1 MGFFGKIFVKEMM
14 VVILS
19 QCGNMF
25 YMVGNFNNDIGVLM
39 MLLCLMLEY
48 DYVVIEFGVNYQGE
62 IVWIVSLICLE
73 VVLVNNLVVVYLE
86 GFGLFVGVVKVK
98 GEIFSGLLENGIV
111 IMNVD
116 NNDWLN
122 WQSVIGLCKVWC
134 FLFNVVNS
142 DFIVINIYVILYG
155 MEFILQILIG
165 SVDVLLLLLG
175 CYNIVNVLVVV
186 VFFMF
191 VGVMFDVIKVGLVN
205 LKVVSGCLFFI

>member
-73 VVLVNNLVVVYLE
+73 AVLVNNLAAVYLE

-155 MEFILQILIG
+155 MEFIL
-165 SVDVLLLLLG
+165 
-175 CYNIVNVLVVV
+175 
-186 VFFMF
+186 
-191 VGVMFDVIKVGLVN
+191 
-205 LKVVSGCLFFI
+205 